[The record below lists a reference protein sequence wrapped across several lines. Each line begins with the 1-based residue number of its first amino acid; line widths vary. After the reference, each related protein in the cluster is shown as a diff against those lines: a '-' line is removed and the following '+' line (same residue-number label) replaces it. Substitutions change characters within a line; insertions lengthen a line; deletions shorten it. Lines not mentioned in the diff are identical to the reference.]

1 MKKYVV
7 IMVMQYVTPSV
18 VFQSDDEQRAKTYAK
33 VMSEE
38 EGREYVVAKVEE

>member
-18 VFQSDDEQRAKTYAK
+18 VYQSDDEERARTWAK
-33 VMSEE
+33 VMSEV
-38 EGREYVVAKVEE
+38 EGREYVVAEVKK

>member
-7 IMVMQYVTPSV
+7 IMVTQYVTPSV

>member
-1 MKKYVV
+1 
-7 IMVMQYVTPSV
+7 MVMQYVTPSV